1 MEKIVG
7 SLLIETCLTFE
18 LTGQIYLTNQTEKC
32 FKFEEFE
39 FLWTLEHSEAIWKAE
54 QILKYVLTQ
63 EQDLILRNSWTL
75 WFELN

>member
-1 MEKIVG
+1 MFIGFFEPNSKVDGLEKIVG

-54 QILKYVLTQ
+54 QILK
-63 EQDLILRNSWTL
+63 
-75 WFELN
+75 